1 MKARQVSVVTPSARE
16 RASAARPAILIVVL
30 IILVL
35 VAIGLLPEGGMNSTP
50 VGPRNPTGDGA
61 RALAQVLSNRGAS
74 VEEVSFDKAVTVDEN
89 TTLVVVFPSRLTS
102 AQIQQIETRANVVYI
117 GLEEEYGTEPYLD
130 GLSSQRA
137 GTYDTLTAPG
147 CSSEIAARARELT
160 STKYVL
166 SGSSAG
172 WELCFTTNGEDFA
185 YAERAEQGRF
195 RAIIPDSVRVRNRAI
210 VDRGNAALAINAIG
224 RTPKVAWH
232 VASYYNAFDDKQ
244 VTPTESPYVA
254 PAFLMTIGAVLLA
267 AVAMGRRLGPLTP
280 ERLPVEVPAAE
291 TLVGKARLMR
301 SQRSYEHAASAL
313 RSASASS
320 AWSTIARRHDCAS
333 CHARRELAASTCA
346 SSTSAKS
353 DSSRSSIASVLG
365 VAHTADRQVLID
377 ALVQRGLPPS
387 RFFTLLWGPPPRNE
401 AALVTLANDLDALE
415 KEIRH
420 D

>member
-1 MKARQVSVVTPSARE
+1 MKAKQVAVITPTTRE
-16 RASAARPAILIVVL
+16 RFTAARPMIIIVMFVLLLAVAGSILPKSGYNN
-30 IILVL
+30 
-35 VAIGLLPEGGMNSTP
+35 AP
-50 VGPRNPTGDGA
+50 VGIRNKEGDGA
-61 RALAQVLSNRGAS
+61 RALAQVLSNRGISVRDVNAQQAAS
-74 VEEVSFDKAVTVDEN
+74 VDEN
-89 TTLVVVFPSRLTS
+89 TTLVVIFPSRMSSEVTK
-102 AQIQQIETRANVVYI
+102 AVETRTNVVYV
-117 GLEEEYGTEPYLD
+117 GLEEEYGSHAPYLQ
-130 GLSSQRA
+130 GLRAEREYGKSS
-137 GTYDTLTAPG
+137 TWMTPG

-232 VASYYNAFDDKQ
+232 VASYYNALDDKQ

-320 AWSTIARRHDCAS
+320 
-333 CHARRELAASTCA
+333 
-346 SSTSAKS
+346 
-353 DSSRSSIASVLG
+353 IASVLG

-387 RFFTLLWGPPPRNE
+387 RFLTLLWGPPPRNE

>member
-1 MKARQVSVVTPSARE
+1 M
-16 RASAARPAILIVVL
+16 
-30 IILVL
+30 
-35 VAIGLLPEGGMNSTP
+35 
-50 VGPRNPTGDGA
+50 
-61 RALAQVLSNRGAS
+61 
-74 VEEVSFDKAVTVDEN
+74 
-89 TTLVVVFPSRLTS
+89 
-102 AQIQQIETRANVVYI
+102 
-117 GLEEEYGTEPYLD
+117 TEPYLY

-232 VASYYNAFDDKQ
+232 VASYYNALDDKQ

-320 AWSTIARRHDCAS
+320 
-333 CHARRELAASTCA
+333 
-346 SSTSAKS
+346 
-353 DSSRSSIASVLG
+353 IASVLG

-387 RFFTLLWGPPPRNE
+387 RFLTLLWGPPPRNE

>member
-102 AQIQQIETRANVVYI
+102 AQIQQIETRVNVVYI

-320 AWSTIARRHDCAS
+320 
-333 CHARRELAASTCA
+333 
-346 SSTSAKS
+346 
-353 DSSRSSIASVLG
+353 IASVLG

-387 RFFTLLWGPPPRNE
+387 RFLTLLWGPPPRNE
-401 AALVTLANDLDALE
+401 AALVKLANDLDALE